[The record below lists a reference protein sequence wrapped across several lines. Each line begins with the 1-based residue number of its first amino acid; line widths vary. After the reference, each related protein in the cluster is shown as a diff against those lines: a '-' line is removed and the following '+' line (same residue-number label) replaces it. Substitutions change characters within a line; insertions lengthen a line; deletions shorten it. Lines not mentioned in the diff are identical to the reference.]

1 MIRPFGGVTP
11 QIPASAYVDLSAQ
24 VIGDVH
30 IGEESSVWC
39 NAVLRGDIR
48 IDRQNVKL
56 YFPITSMI
64 LISLVLTLILNLL
77 RRFF

>member
-1 MIRPFGGVTP
+1 MGSRPLGLGLVLLGAIAIVVGLLMWSGALSWFGRLP
-11 QIPASAYVDLSAQ
+11 
-24 VIGDVH
+24 
-30 IGEESSVWC
+30 
-39 NAVLRGDIR
+39 GDIR